1 MLSMFKGELTLQD
14 IMWNLPKK
22 RLYEL
27 RESRKQALIEEQQE
41 LDKIKADQNRM
52 NIRNT
57 ILSR

>member
-27 RESRKQALIEEQQE
+27 KESRKQALIEEQQE